1 MALVALS
8 AVEALRSVRPVIA
21 AAAAAIAADLRSQGR
36 IPAPCIPQP
45 VVPPAS
51 ASWWPGLRCASSSTK
66 PDFQAAALRNAG
78 VQAIG
83 GPRPA
88 ASPPREP
95 GPEECCQKGCRTC
108 VWDLYTAE
116 LRAWQLQN
124 PGAKA
129 ASGDEDS
136 AGARAAVAVD
146 AFLET
151 ERRLEKRKQ

>member
-95 GPEECCQKGCRTC
+95 GPEECCQVGGGIRGLTVPRT
-108 VWDLYTAE
+108 
-116 LRAWQLQN
+116 LR
-124 PGAKA
+124 
-129 ASGDEDS
+129 D
-136 AGARAAVAVD
+136 AGARLTAPCPSIDPLDMAQCMGISIHVHAG
-146 AFLET
+146 
-151 ERRLEKRKQ
+151 